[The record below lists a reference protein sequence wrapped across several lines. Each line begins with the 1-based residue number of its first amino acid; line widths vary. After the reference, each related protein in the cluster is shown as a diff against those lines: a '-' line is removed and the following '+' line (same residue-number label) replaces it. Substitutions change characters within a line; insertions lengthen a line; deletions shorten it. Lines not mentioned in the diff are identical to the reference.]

1 MPVYNATEHLDE
13 ALQSL
18 AGQTYENL
26 EIIVVDDGSDDDC
39 AGALARWQASDER
52 IVVLRQEHAGLPA
65 ALNNGCNHAH
75 GKYIAR
81 LDSDDVAFA
90 DRIER
95 QVHFLEARTDVALL
109 GGGALFLDE
118 EGTQFATVGYPVAH
132 DELVGALETTCP
144 FVHSAVVMR
153 ADAFREVGG
162 YREMFPR
169 SEDYD
174 LWLRLSERFTIA
186 NLAEP
191 VVGYRI
197 HAGQTTLATLDDQ
210 ARWLLIAHASHRVR
224 VDSGSDPLESGER
237 RTWRGW
243 FDQLGIDEADLT
255 AARVE
260 ARVWYAKTLTRAGS
274 LSSADP
280 VWAEAEEL
288 ARALPDAKRRRTE
301 IADIRR
307 AVAGERRR
315 RRLRFGRA
323 LRRRARGTS

>member
-1 MPVYNATEHLDE
+1 
-13 ALQSL
+13 
-18 AGQTYENL
+18 
-26 EIIVVDDGSDDDC
+26 
-39 AGALARWQASDER
+39 
-52 IVVLRQEHAGLPA
+52 VLRQRHYGLPT
-65 ALNNGCNHAH
+65 ALNKGCNHAQ
-75 GKYIAR
+75 GTYIAR
-81 LDSDDVAFA
+81 LDSDDVALA

-95 QVHFLEARTDVALL
+95 QVEFLEARAEVALL

-118 EGTQFATVGYPVAH
+118 KGTQFATVGYPVAH
-132 DELVGALETTCP
+132 DELIRALETTCP
-144 FVHSAVVMR
+144 FVHSAIVMR

-210 ARWLLIAHASHRVR
+210 ARWLLIAQASHRLR
-224 VDSGSDPLESGER
+224 VERGSDPLETGER
-237 RTWRGW
+237 RTWREW
-243 FDQLGIDEADLT
+243 FDRLGIDEAALA

-274 LSSADP
+274 PSSADP
-280 VWAEAEEL
+280 VWAEAAEL
-288 ARALPDAKRRRTE
+288 ALALPDAERRRTE

-315 RRLRFGRA
+315 RRLRWRRP
-323 LRRRARGTS
+323 LRRRASGTS